1 MTTHRKPKTKNFSI
15 IDNEFMNDPLLDW
28 DAKGMLAYLLSKPDD
43 WRVNKTGLINAV
55 QNSGEVKVESILK
68 KLEVAGYLVRW
79 QSRDTKG
86 KIYYGAEILE
96 CFRDREDVLNALL
109 ERETTNKYFKISV
122 GRFSQCGKNGAT
134 KADKGKKSLSAMK
147 KQPQGSTKIE
157 SSVTVF
163 SATGEPEGGKPP
175 HILNT
180 DLVKTEL
187 IKTEL
192 IKDPLYPP
200 KGELLIESAREVDL
214 ICEKDHEAIAPELAT
229 DKTEPRSIS
238 VIRKP
243 DDVPS
248 ALALATKKKSEADEL
263 TWFQEAYNCNKPD
276 SWAACHALNEARVKA
291 LKKMVKELGMGTA
304 KELWQMALAHVRT
317 SEFFTDPSKTSFGFD
332 SIFYKN
338 RVVQWAEAW
347 QTSVDTLA
355 NQEAQTIASLP
366 KFSAFIDCWNQDRP
380 MMWCPATIADLTPE
394 IERLIERSLEKHPND
409 CIGKFQK
416 ALFYYKRDS
425 HYGMKEM
432 AFRDFWKG
440 QMTGYVDMDSA
451 AQKQAHHES
460 LGIDSTA
467 ALEPKDIAAAARK
480 HQAKRESANRIMGR
494 FNAGKMTEMDV
505 RQSLQD
511 LGLNPLEYLGQAGSR
526 SAAEVPRPLSRLA
539 C

>member
-214 ICEKDHEAIAPELAT
+214 ICEKDHEAIKPEPT
-229 DKTEPRSIS
+229 SDKSEPLSIS
-238 VIRKP
+238 VIKNP
-243 DDVPS
+243 SDVP
-248 ALALATKKKSEADEL
+248 LALAKRTKKKGEAAEL
-263 TWFQEAYNCNKPD
+263 AWFQEAYNCNKPEN
-276 SWAACHALNEARVKA
+276 WAACHAMNEARVKS
-291 LKKMVKELGMGTA
+291 LKKMVKEMGLETA
-304 KELWQMALAHVRT
+304 KELWQMALAHIKT
-317 SEFFTDPSKTSFGFD
+317 SEFFTDPSKNSFGFD

-347 QTSVDTLA
+347 QASIATEA
-355 NQEAQTIASLP
+355 NQASEASAA
-366 KFSAFIDCWNQDRP
+366 FSKYSPFLDCFNQDHP
-380 MMWCPATIADLTPE
+380 MTWPNAEQEDLTHRV
-394 IERLIERSLEKHPND
+394 IGRLEALVKRYDNSLER
-409 CIGKFQK
+409 FQK
-416 ALFYYKRDS
+416 ALLFAKRDKHWGLDRS
-425 HYGMKEM
+425 LTLEEFLFCEQIDNFYKKQVHAEANGLADMVAPSKMQLRTAQEQHAGKIRARESNY
-432 AFRDFWKG
+432 RILTDWHQKG
-440 QMTGYVDMDSA
+440 EITDQEYED
-451 AQKQAHHES
+451 
-460 LGIDSTA
+460 
-467 ALEPKDIAAAARK
+467 ALEKAGIPLASAR
-480 HQAKRESANRIMGR
+480 
-494 FNAGKMTEMDV
+494 V
-505 RQSLQD
+505 
-511 LGLNPLEYLGQAGSR
+511 
-526 SAAEVPRPLSRLA
+526 A